1 VPPRLKAQL
10 DWLVRDQQNAGQATQ
25 LRQMA
30 EDALRTFVHR
40 ELEARGMIPVSTN
53 RKTHPIHDPQL
64 ENPGLVVPPLSSS
77 PQSLDSPLPTRV

>member
-30 EDALRTFVHR
+30 EDALRAFVHR
-40 ELEARGMIPVSTN
+40 ELEARGITP
-53 RKTHPIHDPQL
+53 
-64 ENPGLVVPPLSSS
+64 
-77 PQSLDSPLPTRV
+77 